1 LGRVFRPTLAIQS
14 GMPEFA
20 AAAAALEPIAKPRWR
35 EWREAA
41 RGEYEKGLVPTPFG
55 DAPALDLGRIMVWLR
70 ERLPDDAIITS
81 DAGNFSGWPNR
92 FLQYRRPGRQLGPTS
107 GAMGYGV
114 PAAVAAK
121 LVHPGRIV
129 VGFCGDGGF
138 MMTGQ
143 EMATAL
149 GEGGGPIVLLF
160 NNAMYGTIRMHQ
172 ERRFPGRVVGTA
184 LHNPD
189 FAALAKAY
197 GAFGATVARTE
208 EFAPAFEEAV
218 ASKLAAVI
226 ELQMDPEMIT
236 TRTTLSAIRRHAEA
250 ATVKAGA

>member
-1 LGRVFRPTLAIQS
+1 
-14 GMPEFA
+14 
-20 AAAAALEPIAKPRWR
+20 
-35 EWREAA
+35 
-41 RGEYEKGLVPTPFG
+41 
-55 DAPALDLGRIMVWLR
+55 
-70 ERLPDDAIITS
+70 
-81 DAGNFSGWPNR
+81 
-92 FLQYRRPGRQLGPTS
+92 
-107 GAMGYGV
+107 
-114 PAAVAAK
+114 
-121 LVHPGRIV
+121 
-129 VGFCGDGGF
+129 
-138 MMTGQ
+138 
-143 EMATAL
+143 
-149 GEGGGPIVLLF
+149 
-160 NNAMYGTIRMHQ
+160 MYGTIRMHQ